1 MMLHERTRPA
11 SVWSVVAVMVS
22 AQMLIW
28 LDNSILNVAMTTLA
42 DPVSGLGAGSGDLEW
57 IASSYTLVFAS
68 TLIAGGA
75 LADRFGPRTILRT
88 GLVVFA
94 VASAVGAYAAEPMQL
109 IVARGFMGAGSG
121 LLMPATLSIIVRLTP
136 AAQRTRAIAIWG
148 SSSGL
153 GVAIGPVAGGAL
165 LSQFWWGSVLLINVP
180 VVVACLIGV
189 AAVVPAAHGG
199 GHRQLDLPSLA
210 LSILGFGGVV
220 YGVIEVGQQV
230 PWTSPRAYAPVL
242 GGVALI
248 AAFVLNQRWS
258 AAPSIDLRLLS
269 QRRFAAGNIVLL
281 LAFMGLSGQLFFA
294 AFYLQGPRGLT
305 PQTAGTIMVAAAAG
319 IILGSLL
326 APAAS
331 RLVSVRWT
339 TAAGV
344 LACGATYVSYLWFD
358 QRTPLVSIG
367 VMLLVQGFGMGI
379 LGTPLTVAMMSDVP
393 PHLTGAGSAIG
404 SVTRQLG
411 SMLGVAVTGSLLA
424 AEYRYELAPA
434 LARLPA
440 QHQEQARTSVEAA
453 RALSRSLGLPTLAEA
468 ADRAFLSAMHTAAIL
483 TALLTVLGFVVA
495 AVGLYVGGRHRI
507 DRRTA
512 AQRSAGPTRRGSVP
526 FPTGSAPPREL
537 VGHRRGGQHRRS
549 RVAPPNAR
557 RPPRHGAAP
566 RWSATRTT
574 GWH

>member
-1 MMLHERTRPA
+1 MIHHRSTRPA

-42 DPVSGLGAGSGDLEW
+42 DPASGLGADSGDLEW

-75 LADRFGPRTILRT
+75 LADRFGPRTILRI

-94 VASAVGAYAAEPMQL
+94 VSSAVGAYADEPIQL

-165 LSQFWWGSVLLINVP
+165 LSHFWWGSVLLINIP
-180 VVVACLIGV
+180 IVVACLIGV

-199 GHRQLDLPSLA
+199 GSRRLDLPSLV

-230 PWTSPRAYAPVL
+230 AWTSPQAYVPVL
-242 GGVALI
+242 GGAALI
-248 AAFVLNQRWS
+248 AAFVLTQRRS

-269 QRRFAAGNIVLL
+269 QRRFAAGSIVLL

-305 PQTAGTIMVAAAAG
+305 PQTAGAIMVAAAVG

-331 RLVSVRWT
+331 RLVTVRWT
-339 TAAGV
+339 TAAGM
-344 LACGATYVSYLWFD
+344 LACGATYGSYLWFD
-358 QRTPLVSIG
+358 QRTPLEAIG

-411 SMLGVAVTGSLLA
+411 SMLGVAITGSLLA
-424 AEYRYELAPA
+424 AEYRYHIAPA

-440 QHQEQARTSVEAA
+440 QHREQASTSVEAA
-453 RALSRSLGLPTLAEA
+453 RALSRSLRLPTLAVA
-468 ADRAFLSAMHTAAIL
+468 ADRAFLNAMHTAALL
-483 TALLTVLGFVVA
+483 TALLAVLGFVVA
-495 AVGLYVGGRHRI
+495 AVGLYIRGRHRI
-507 DRRTA
+507 HRRTA
-512 AQRSAGPTRRGSVP
+512 AYWLASPARHGSVP
-526 FPTGSAPPREL
+526 SPTGSTPPRDL
-537 VGHRRGGQHRRS
+537 VGRRRGGRHRRS
-549 RVAPPNAR
+549 RVAHPHAR
-557 RPPRHGAAP
+557 RPPRHRAAP
-566 RWSATRTT
+566 RWSAIRTIDLR
-574 GWH
+574 